1 MKQQADAYREAI
13 VALVPQ
19 LRAFARF
26 LARDVTR
33 ADDLVQDTVLR
44 ALERQDAWAEGT
56 DLRAWTC
63 RILRN
68 LFLDQQ
74 RRRGVERRGLAAMPP
89 PEAMPLAPQQSG
101 QDALRDLDAAMATL
115 PAVQREALIL
125 VAALEMSPAAAAE
138 ITGVPEGTVKARVSR
153 ARASLARLY
162 HARP

>member
-1 MKQQADAYREAI
+1 MKQQAAEYREAI

-44 ALERQDAWAEGT
+44 ALERQEAWVEGT

-68 LFLDQQ
+68 LFLDQE
-74 RRRGVERRGLAAMPP
+74 RRRGAERRSLAAMP
-89 PEAMPLAPQQSG
+89 APDPASHTPAQSG
-101 QDALRDLDAAMATL
+101 QDALRDLDAAIAT
-115 PAVQREALIL
+115 PPGR
-125 VAALEMSPAAAAE
+125 
-138 ITGVPEGTVKARVSR
+138 G
-153 ARASLARLY
+153 
-162 HARP
+162 

>member
-1 MKQQADAYREAI
+1 MKQDAVAYREAI

-26 LARDVTR
+26 LARDVAR

-56 DLRAWTC
+56 DLRAWTF
-63 RILRN
+63 RMLRN

-74 RRRGVERRGLAAMPP
+74 RRLRVEQRGLATMPP
-89 PEAMPLAPQQSG
+89 AMDAAPVQPG
-101 QDALRDLDAAMATL
+101 RDALHDLEAAIAAL
-115 PAVQREALIL
+115 PPHQREALIL
-125 VAALEMSPAAAAE
+125 VAALELDIAAAAA

-153 ARASLARLY
+153 ARAALARDFV
-162 HARP
+162 ARG